1 MKQLNTPG
9 SLSFQMSDLVVLFEH
24 GGFENAEVKNMITK
38 AKEKFVASHHS
49 YVITQMHSKS
59 KYKDGYYKTYVCEN
73 GKRKEV
79 VRKTKAELI
88 DYLFDLYKTIE
99 NSTRSVESTFELL
112 MARKEEEL
120 NRSSSTIRDDRRYFS
135 YLDKDLQAKPLAE
148 VTDSD
153 LRRWLVKD
161 YLPKKPKEAALK
173 KMLQLL
179 KQIFD
184 YGMRKGFCIR
194 NPAQFIL
201 FDDYAKDCDLKKKQ
215 SEERKFSQAEL
226 DRLRQDALK
235 TCKNP
240 RSLMRLFA
248 MVTGLR
254 VGELSAF
261 LWSDVNDNYI
271 HIHRQQVIDTSDVHQ
286 VFRDVEYTKD
296 ERKHPHGGRVIPR
309 TKEIDEVLALAKQL
323 PGTPTYVFHDKAGK
337 PIKKDSY
344 LQNLRRAC
352 RRLGITTTN
361 NHAFRI
367 AFNSELIEKELS
379 PADRA
384 MILGHAVETNEH
396 YYSVSDRR
404 RLEEISRKMK

>member
-1 MKQLNTPG
+1 
-9 SLSFQMSDLVVLFEH
+9 
-24 GGFENAEVKNMITK
+24 
-38 AKEKFVASHHS
+38 
-49 YVITQMHSKS
+49 
-59 KYKDGYYKTYVCEN
+59 
-73 GKRKEV
+73 
-79 VRKTKAELI
+79 
-88 DYLFDLYKTIE
+88 
-99 NSTRSVESTFELL
+99 
-112 MARKEEEL
+112 
-120 NRSSSTIRDDRRYFS
+120 
-135 YLDKDLQAKPLAE
+135 
-148 VTDSD
+148 
-153 LRRWLVKD
+153 
-161 YLPKKPKEAALK
+161 
-173 KMLQLL
+173 
-179 KQIFD
+179 
-184 YGMRKGFCIR
+184 MRQGFCIR

-215 SEERKFSQAEL
+215 SEERKFSEAEI

-271 HIHRQQVIDTSDVHQ
+271 HIHRQQVIDTSDGHQ
-286 VFRDVEYTKD
+286 VFRDLEYTKD

-352 RRLGITTTN
+352 RRLGIATTN

-367 AFNSELIEKELS
+367 AFNSELIEKNLS